1 MGGERGRLISQ
12 EDKSRSVELVKE
24 AMNNGASKSEC
35 CNILEISVITDLKLP
50 ENTGI
55 NLPLNLYI
63 K

>member
-35 CNILEISVITDLKLP
+35 CNILEISIRTLQRWDAYSGETCHP
-50 ENTGI
+50 FRI
-55 NLPLNLYI
+55 
-63 K
+63 